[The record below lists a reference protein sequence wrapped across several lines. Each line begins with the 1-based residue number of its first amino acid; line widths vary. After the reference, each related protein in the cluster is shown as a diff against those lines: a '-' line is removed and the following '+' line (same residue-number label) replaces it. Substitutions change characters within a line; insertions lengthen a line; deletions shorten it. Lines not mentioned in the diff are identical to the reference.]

1 MNNNKCYQA
10 QVLLNIWLFYFSSL
24 SIHIFHACS
33 LDVNC
38 VTDLFFFLIVPI
50 VYLFLAYTVKI
61 PPPLYLY
68 PFTTV
73 HWYYSLIQ
81 ACVD

>member
-61 PPPLYLY
+61 PPLSL
-68 PFTTV
+68 FV
-73 HWYYSLIQ
+73 SLYYSSLELFINT
-81 ACVD
+81 CLC